1 MASVS
6 KMEGQMT
13 REGHIRGRVFED
25 NHRAGKGE
33 GNPLGNLPYIQQKH
47 VRRVFS

>member
-13 REGHIRGRVFED
+13 REGHVRGRVFED

-33 GNPLGNLPYIQQKH
+33 GNPAGQSAVYTAEACETS
-47 VRRVFS
+47 F